1 MAGGKKVVVVGGGV
15 AGAHTAKFLQ
25 DFASVTLLDPKEY
38 FEVPFAM
45 LRSIVEP
52 EFAERSLILHTEYLK
67 KARLVVSSAKSATDT
82 EVVTTDGEKLP
93 YDYLVIATGSTYQ
106 GPSKRSERLQY
117 FQSENKK
124 LKNASTI
131 LIIGGGPVGV
141 ELAGE
146 IVVDFPE
153 KKVILVH
160 AGERLL
166 EFLGPKAS
174 NKTLSWLK
182 SKNVEVI
189 LNEKIDVSN
198 LSDSTTTY
206 TTNTGRSITADT
218 HFVAVGRKVGS
229 SWIVGSVFK
238 SLLDSDGR
246 LKVDESLRLEGKTNV
261 FAIGDVAN
269 TKEIK
274 QGYVAGKHAELV
286 SENIK
291 KLIKNPSSKLTTYKR
306 MATPM
311 AMVSLGRSLAV
322 GQLPFGTIL
331 GRIPGMI
338 KSKDL
343 FVGFTRKALGVAERK
358 DSLSDKGYA
367 LSSYKVYAVVA
378 ILVASAAI
386 IHQYTL

>member
-1 MAGGKKVVVVGGGV
+1 MVGGKKVVVVGGGV
-15 AGAHTAKFLQ
+15 AGAQTAKFLE

-38 FEVPFAM
+38 FEVPFSM
-45 LRSIVEP
+45 LRNIVEP
-52 EFAERSLILHTEYLK
+52 EFAERALILHTEYLN
-67 KARLVVSSAKSATDT
+67 KARLVIASAKSATDT
-82 EVVTTDGEKLP
+82 EVVTNEGEKLR
-93 YDYLVIATGSTYQ
+93 YDFLVIATGSTYQ

-141 ELAGE
+141 ELAAE

-174 NKTLSWLK
+174 SKTLSWLK

-189 LNEKIDVSN
+189 LKEKIDITN
-198 LSDSTTTY
+198 LSDSSTTY
-206 TTNTGRSITADT
+206 TTKTGRSITADT

-229 SWIVGSVFK
+229 SWIVDSVFK

-261 FAIGDVAN
+261 FAIGDISN

-274 QGYVAGKHAELV
+274 QGSVALKHAKLV

-291 KLIKNPSSKLTTYKR
+291 KLVKNPSSKLATYKP

-331 GRIPGMI
+331 GRLPGMI

-343 FVGFTRKALGVAERK
+343 FVGHMRKALGVAERK
-358 DSLSDKGYA
+358 DSLSGKGHA
-367 LSSYKVYAVVA
+367 LSSYRVYVVFAV
-378 ILVASAAI
+378 LVASVAI
-386 IHQYTL
+386 IHHYTL